1 MLKNIL
7 LLILSILFVL
17 LLAEGAVRILDL
29 APKIEEISAK
39 GLIFSTNPDLRYTLK
54 PGGILKSL
62 TTKITINDDGYR
74 GKIYNPEKLNTDV
87 VRILCLGDSIALG
100 LYLEDEE
107 TFCSQLETRLNSDRL
122 FGKRWEV
129 INFGVPGY
137 NTINEIELLKVKG
150 LKYKP
155 DLVILQYCFND
166 HGNKSDLDTRLRGTL
181 VEHHRLIGLLM
192 NPALSILSRSKLF
205 LLGAIGF
212 KSLKIDMESKRKWWI
227 PGDYV
232 YEGDFFVKG
241 LEEFKELSVENGF
254 QPLAVLFPYFEQEER
269 FSEYTWSY
277 DRVINQCRENGVA
290 CINLLDYLKKK
301 YSGEKPYPKFHIDKV
316 HPTGYGNMAAAD
328 AVFRYLS
335 DSGFERST
343 DLAP

>member
-7 LLILSILFVL
+7 LLIISIIFVL

-29 APKIEEISAK
+29 APKVEEISAK
-39 GLIFSTNPDLRYTLK
+39 GLVFSTNPDLRYTLK
-54 PGGILKSL
+54 PGGILESL
-62 TTKITINDDGYR
+62 NTRITINDDGYR
-74 GKIYNPEKLNTDV
+74 GKIYNPDKSEADV

-107 TFCSQLETRLNSDRL
+107 TFCSQLETRLNKEKL
-122 FGKRWEV
+122 FGKIWEV

-150 LKYKP
+150 LKYEP

-205 LLGAIGF
+205 LLGAVGF
-212 KSLKIDMESKRKWWI
+212 KSLKIDLESKRKWWI

-241 LEEFKELSVENGF
+241 LEKFKDLSAENGF
-254 QPLAVLFPYFEQEER
+254 LPLAVIFPYFEPEES
-269 FSEYTWSY
+269 FSEYTWNY
-277 DRVINQCRENGVA
+277 DRVINQCRENGVPS
-290 CINLLDYLKKK
+290 INLLDYFKRE

-316 HPTGYGNMAAAD
+316 HPTAYGNRVAAEAI
-328 AVFRYLS
+328 FSYLAN
-335 DSGFERST
+335 SGLSGST
-343 DLAP
+343 DR